1 MGDNFAMVLAEAQA
15 GREDYFAVLWRD
27 ANPALLRYLQVLAP
41 EPAEDIAAETWAQVL
56 RGLLRFIGDE
66 SAWRAW
72 LFTTAR
78 RRLLATVGPRDLP
91 RTPNT
96 AQVALDNLATQQA
109 IALLS
114 QLPGP
119 QAEVIMLRVVAGLDT
134 DTVALMLGKT
144 PGNVRVM
151 AHRGLKRLE
160 ALLGDA
166 EVTVRPD
173 VSDVGRPGIR
183 EAEMSDAAPDS
194 TRGGDFASHG
204 GRDPNLLPV
213 KELDDLLSGTVGY
226 PKVALGPVAGT
237 LAALRS
243 APAPTQLDGEAAAR
257 AAFRAF
263 VGAGEA
269 ERPAVQANY
278 ETVTYSPP
286 GKAAEVR
293 RMTVSIYLSDT
304 SVLKQ
309 VEAAVRRW
317 LATADISTD
326 AQTSPLWD
334 HGSGSSRLLRKPSAR
349 QPARKCS

>member
-27 ANPALLRYLQVLAP
+27 ANPALLRYLRVLAP
-41 EPAEDIAAETWAQVL
+41 EPAEDIAAETWVQVL

-151 AHRGLKRLE
+151 AHRGLKRLDT
-160 ALLGDA
+160 LLGDA
-166 EVTVRPD
+166 EVTVRPE
-173 VSDVGRPGIR
+173 VSDVGQPGIR
-183 EAEMSDAAPDS
+183 EVGMSDAAPDS
-194 TRGGDFASHG
+194 TRGGELAPHG
-204 GRDPNLLPV
+204 GRDPDLLSV
-213 KELDDLLSGTVGY
+213 KELDDLLTGTAGY
-226 PKVALGPVAGT
+226 PKVVHGPVADT
-237 LAALRS
+237 LAALRA
-243 APAPTQLDGEAAAR
+243 APAELDGEAAAR

-278 ETVTYSPP
+278 ETVTYNRP

-293 RMTVSIYLSDT
+293 KMTVSIYLSDT

-309 VEAAVRRW
+309 VEAAVRQW
-317 LATADISTD
+317 LATADISIDT
-326 AQTSPLWD
+326 QTSPLWD
-334 HGSGSSRLLRKPSAR
+334 HGSGSSRLSRKPSAH